1 MNNAP
6 GCRFKL
12 CNILLSN
19 FLFLSKSIAGSEG
32 SEASV
37 SWKDLQHRQQLGY
50 GSYVAYITLPCISC
64 SVISCR
70 FNGMKVFVVDPCIS
84 GVAAGISAGY
94 MKHSGIYN
102 PHPTSHTY
110 THTQTYKQTN
120 RPCPLAD
127 NRQLIL
133 YTNCENGPV
142 FTHFNST
149 QGRAVSYICGVKC
162 VRISCGI
169 KQLSYFPRPD

>member
-1 MNNAP
+1 MHLGVVLSYATYYYQISFSFRRALLAVR
-6 GCRFKL
+6 GVKLRCREKI
-12 CNILLSN
+12 CR
-19 FLFLSKSIAGSEG
+19 
-32 SEASV
+32 
-37 SWKDLQHRQQLGY
+37 HRQQLGY